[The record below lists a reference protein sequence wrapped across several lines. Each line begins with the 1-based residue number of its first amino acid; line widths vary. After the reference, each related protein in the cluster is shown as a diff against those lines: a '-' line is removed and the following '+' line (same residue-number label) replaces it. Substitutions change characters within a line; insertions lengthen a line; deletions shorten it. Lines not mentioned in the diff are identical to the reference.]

1 MINKSSIIYL
11 ILSVIMVNVLINFD
25 GIFVSIVS
33 GQSSEEK
40 SEDSVIINDPKLKT
54 ELIVSGL
61 EFPTSMA
68 FIDKDDFLIL
78 EKETGLVK
86 RVTDGKILDPL
97 LQLDVSGKDERG
109 LLGIDIFK
117 KNISWIDII

>member
-1 MINKSSIIYL
+1 
-11 ILSVIMVNVLINFD
+11 MVNVLINFD
-25 GIFVSIVS
+25 GIFISNVN

-40 SEDSVIINDPKLKT
+40 SEDSVIINDPKLKA
-54 ELIVSGL
+54 ELVVSGL

-86 RVTDGKILDPL
+86 RVTDGKILEP
-97 LQLDVSGKDERG
+97 SIEIRR
-109 LLGIDIFK
+109 
-117 KNISWIDII
+117 

>member
-1 MINKSSIIYL
+1 
-11 ILSVIMVNVLINFD
+11 MVNVLINFD
-25 GIFVSIVS
+25 GIFVSNVS

-97 LQLDVSGKDERG
+97 LQLTVSGQDGRG
-109 LLGIDIFK
+109 LLGIDIDK
-117 KNISWIDII
+117 KQYTGFEVIYVYLSYVDLKRILL

>member
-1 MINKSSIIYL
+1 
-11 ILSVIMVNVLINFD
+11 
-25 GIFVSIVS
+25 
-33 GQSSEEK
+33 
-40 SEDSVIINDPKLKT
+40 
-54 ELIVSGL
+54 
-61 EFPTSMA
+61 MA

-97 LQLDVSGKDERG
+97 LQLNVSGKDESG

-117 KNISWIDII
+117 KEYPAGFDIIYVYVLR